1 MEWNACGEGRVALSA
16 GGFHVSSGTPHQ
28 QRVVILGRLSARTSD
43 RPGFSEYM
51 RRPNPNPGDAKT
63 DVATRSAC

>member
-43 RPGFSEYM
+43 RPGIFRIYAQAESES
-51 RRPNPNPGDAKT
+51 G
-63 DVATRSAC
+63 